1 MRVKYSAMASSEKHA
16 TGLYTQT
23 ANVRS
28 ESPNNER
35 PQGWRYRSF
44 KIGPLTI
51 PWYASPEAQL
61 LLVSFVCFLCPGK
74 TVFADATT
82 VH

>member
-1 MRVKYSAMASSEKHA
+1 MASSEKHT
-16 TGLYTQT
+16 TGLYSQA
-23 ANVRS
+23 ANSRS

-35 PQGWRYRSF
+35 LQGWRYRSF

-61 LLVSFVCFLCPGK
+61 LLVSFVCFLCPGQ
-74 TVFADATT
+74 TIYAIAIA